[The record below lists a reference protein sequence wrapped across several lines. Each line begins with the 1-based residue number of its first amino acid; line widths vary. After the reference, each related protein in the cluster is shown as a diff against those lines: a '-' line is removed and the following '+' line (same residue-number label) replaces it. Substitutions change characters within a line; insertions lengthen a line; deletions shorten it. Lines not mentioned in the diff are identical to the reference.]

1 MWLIKTKHGYILE
14 DHDGNYV
21 KWFTMAC
28 DSKAWVMG
36 ENISYTYLTK
46 KSDEA
51 TIATYKQATG
61 KTLWWD
67 NKGEGDVY

>member
-1 MWLIKTKHGYILE
+1 M
-14 DHDGNYV
+14 
-21 KWFTMAC
+21 
-28 DSKAWVMG
+28 S
-36 ENISYTYLTK
+36 ENIPYTYLTK

-61 KTLWWD
+61 KILWWD